1 MMQHELSNDIK
12 ELRAK
17 IRETGLSYRQ
27 VYTAVGLSGGWFAR
41 TMQGHFIEPNPEW
54 IAKIDGFLIDFLE
67 LTRSYQKK

>member
-1 MMQHELSNDIK
+1 MQHELSNDIK

-54 IAKIDGFLIDFLE
+54 MRKINSFLDDFMAVVG
-67 LTRSYQKK
+67 RYQ